1 MEVSAH
7 AAHAFPA
14 KGEGEYWS
22 SECLATLE
30 VIFRCFLVDT
40 CEEEMALVVVSV
52 YAELVVAGV
61 ADGSSDDVAIVLT
74 SLAVEREHHFAV

>member
-1 MEVSAH
+1 
-7 AAHAFPA
+7 
-14 KGEGEYWS
+14 
-22 SECLATLE
+22 
-30 VIFRCFLVDT
+30 
-40 CEEEMALVVVSV
+40 MALVVVSV